1 MGIPVSPLPELGPR
15 LGRLTS
21 PSSAP
26 TGIGAILEPV
36 RVQLLSEIFER
47 NGTARREARDLESL
61 AWLEGWERATH
72 AATELVLAEVERRVQ
87 EAAAVSRFPRRRIAS
102 ALPSAEDRE
111 VLAAQFSAAGSGLEA
126 AVAAGGNAAGHPAG
140 ELERAWER
148 LSETAGRELAI
159 WNQRAAEIR
168 AWRRPWRPLLLGGA
182 VAGIVALW
190 IGLVLGG
197 YLPVPA
203 LLRPLAEWYWR
214 LPWP

>member
-1 MGIPVSPLPELGPR
+1 VSPLPELGPR
-15 LGRLTS
+15 LGRLAS

-26 TGIGAILEPV
+26 TGIATILEPV

-47 NGTARREARDLESL
+47 NGTARKEARDLESS

-87 EAAAVSRFPRRRIAS
+87 EAAAVSRFPRSRIAL
-102 ALPSAEDRE
+102 ALPSAEDRA

-140 ELERAWER
+140 ELEGAWER

-182 VAGIVALW
+182 AAGLVALW